1 MCAFLEIFE
10 ELYYFIVFI
19 NFYKNPL
26 IKLSFNNLMK
36 VSKKKIK
43 ERSTTELQ
51 KENNDIL
58 DQNSSIDDLSVDK
71 KQYLTEASNINVL
84 YD

>member
-1 MCAFLEIFE
+1 
-10 ELYYFIVFI
+10 
-19 NFYKNPL
+19 
-26 IKLSFNNLMK
+26 MK

>member
-1 MCAFLEIFE
+1 M
-10 ELYYFIVFI
+10 
-19 NFYKNPL
+19 